1 MSVIPFAL
9 APIEL
14 ALDTRLNASDYRVL
28 LGLLTFAQKE
38 TRECFP
44 KRETLAARLGLSVTR
59 VSEVLSRLVDLG
71 WVRIKRTGRA
81 STYSITLPALDLPE
95 PAKVIPP
102 APLPDA
108 PKATPEAVAAP
119 AAGFTSDV
127 NPGPDIGSIT
137 DYVSH
142 QAPSAPPRPAP
153 ETAPV
158 ALHIAQTPDQPVS
171 RPSASTV
178 TPRSAAAD
186 DRHQEHREGSET
198 RRTRADRADI
208 SEGRRNAVQ
217 RVLDAFKRVCGVD
230 YPQGG
235 AIARRINERLDHY
248 SDSELVGIIEA
259 KGPVFRHP
267 AALLKPELVE
277 SIGAE
282 LKRTQE
288 PAPEPQATAAEPTAS
303 HRPERRWFGI
313 PESVIVKHAQPGE
326 DFETAALR
334 LYNAH
339 MEQRRAGRQARAR

>member
-28 LGLLTFAQKE
+28 IGLLTFAGKD
-38 TRECFP
+38 RKCFP
-44 KRETLAARLGLSVTR
+44 ERETLAKRLGLSVTR

-81 STYSITLPALDLPE
+81 SLYSITLPALDLPE
-95 PAKVIPP
+95 TATVIPP

-119 AAGFTSDV
+119 AGGFTSDV

-158 ALHIAQTPDQPVS
+158 SLHIAQTPDQPVS

-186 DRHQEHREGSET
+186 NRHQEHREGSET
-198 RRTRADRADI
+198 RRTRADI

-230 YPQGG
+230 YPSSG
-235 AIARRINERLDHY
+235 AIARRINERLDDY

-282 LKRTQE
+282 LKRTQQ
-288 PAPEPQATAAEPTAS
+288 PTPEPQATAAEPTAS

-339 MEQRRAGRQARAR
+339 LEQQRRAGRQARAL